1 MSPATI
7 VQIVGWGVQLIQ
19 TIGNLVTDAVKAA
32 QGGEPPT
39 LDELDARLMS
49 IQAKRPEERAKEAAE
64 AKAAADKA
72 LYDSAE
78 AEFSA
83 EIKKL

>member
-1 MSPATI
+1 VSPATI

-64 AKAAADKA
+64 AKAAANMA
-72 LYDSAE
+72 LVESAA